1 MTALLIIL
9 AVLILLALFPF
20 GVRVTYDQDGFQAWA
35 KAWLF
40 SFQVYPAKPKDPD
53 KEKQKAE
60 KKKRK
65 AAKKEAKRLKKEEK
79 LAKKGKLQ
87 PEAEEKK
94 GGNLSFLLSA
104 ISPAAHA
111 AGRLVRKIR
120 VKELIL
126 RVVWA
131 AKNPADAAVGFGYAN
146 AALGTLWGILSNS
159 FKVKKKYLSC
169 GVDYDATSPAAIL
182 RATATIR
189 LGQVLAVAVPLLFK
203 LLKLR
208 VRQNKDAAQ
217 KNDERGVET

>member
-9 AVLILLALFPF
+9 AVLVLLVLLPF
-20 GVRVTYDQDGFQAWA
+20 GVRVAYDQDGFQAWA
-35 KAWLF
+35 KVACF
-40 SFQVYPAKPKDPD
+40 SFRVYPAKPKDPD

-65 AAKKEAKRLKKEEK
+65 AAKKEAKRLIKEEK

-104 ISPAAHA
+104 ISPVAHA
-111 AGRLVRKIR
+111 AGRLLRKIR
-120 VKELIL
+120 IKELTL
-126 RVVWA
+126 RVIWA

-146 AALGTLWGILSNS
+146 AALGTLWGALSGG
-159 FKVKKKYLSC
+159 FRVKRKYLSC
-169 GVDYDATSPAAIL
+169 DVDYDVTSPAAIL
-182 RATATIR
+182 RATLSIT

-208 VRQNKDAAQ
+208 VRQNRNAAR